1 MDENNEDVREGTEE
15 NEDTSNDNRE
25 EETKDEIRDEDYAN
39 DDEIEMD
46 RSMEKRLDGIEAKL
60 DSIFDTISMFVDSGA
75 VIREPIPN
83 DEITDDDF
91 AEDFLTIDELDFSL
105 D

>member
-1 MDENNEDVREGTEE
+1 MENEEKNDEVITEE
-15 NEDTSNDNRE
+15 ENDDTRE

-46 RSMEKRLDGIEAKL
+46 KSLEDKLNKVLGKL
-60 DSIFDTISMFVDSGA
+60 DSLYDTIAMFVDSGA
-75 VIREPIPN
+75 VIREATP
-83 DEITDDDF
+83 DDITEDDF
-91 AEDFLTIDELDFSL
+91 AEDFTTIDELDLSL